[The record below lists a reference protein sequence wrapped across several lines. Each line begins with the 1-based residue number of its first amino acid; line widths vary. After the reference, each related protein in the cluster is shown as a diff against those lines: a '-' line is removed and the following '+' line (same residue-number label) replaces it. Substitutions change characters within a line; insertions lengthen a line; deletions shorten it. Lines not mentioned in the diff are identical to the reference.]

1 MKPEIFILLGLH
13 ADAQILEALLHLL
26 HQVVSIF
33 ALGRFGLEVS
43 PKFSNLI
50 EGWQGF
56 NVGLEAVDTLEGLAM
71 VLLKGPV
78 GRLAAGYLL
87 GKREGLRFNLPITR
101 GNLMYMQLLTLI

>member
-1 MKPEIFILLGLH
+1 MAVKRIKIY
-13 ADAQILEALLHLL
+13 
-26 HQVVSIF
+26 
-33 ALGRFGLEVS
+33 
-43 PKFSNLI
+43 FSNLI

-87 GKREGLRFNLPITR
+87 GKREGLRLNLPITR